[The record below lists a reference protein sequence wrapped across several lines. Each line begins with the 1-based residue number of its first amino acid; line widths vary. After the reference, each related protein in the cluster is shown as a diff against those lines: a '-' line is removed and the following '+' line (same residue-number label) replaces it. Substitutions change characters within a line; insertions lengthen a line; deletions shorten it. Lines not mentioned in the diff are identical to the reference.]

1 MLWILRLAL
10 LGSLVVVSGLWLTRA
25 KSVDASVLS
34 GLDADLENGARVFAA
49 MGCASC
55 HKATD
60 ADATGAAPPILAGG
74 KSFVTP
80 FGTFMAPNI
89 SSDPTYGLG
98 GWSDQQI
105 ASAVLKGTAP
115 DGTHYYPAFPY
126 ASYAKT
132 TPQDIVDL
140 IAHLRTL
147 PADPTPSQPHSL
159 SFPFNIRASLGGWKL
174 LFAEA
179 HGPSQPLLNLSQEEE
194 QGRYLV
200 EVLGHC
206 AECHTPRNRLGGLQ
220 RARWLAGAP
229 NPSGKGNIP
238 NITPAA
244 LDWSVGDIA
253 EYLSSGFTPEFDT
266 AGGSMAEVIE
276 NTARLTDA
284 DRLAIAAYLKRVPA
298 VQ

>member
-1 MLWILRLAL
+1 
-10 LGSLVVVSGLWLTRA
+10 
-25 KSVDASVLS
+25 
-34 GLDADLENGARVFAA
+34 
-49 MGCASC
+49 
-55 HKATD
+55 
-60 ADATGAAPPILAGG
+60 
-74 KSFVTP
+74 
-80 FGTFMAPNI
+80 
-89 SSDPTYGLG
+89 
-98 GWSDQQI
+98 
-105 ASAVLKGTAP
+105 
-115 DGTHYYPAFPY
+115 
-126 ASYAKT
+126 
-132 TPQDIVDL
+132 
-140 IAHLRTL
+140 
-147 PADPTPSQPHSL
+147 
-159 SFPFNIRASLGGWKL
+159 